1 MSETQQAAVKRIASR
16 LPEGYGFDPATIT
29 LLITTILPEIL
40 GCLFRND
47 DTDPYQYQSRVRA
60 LNERNPVRLLRR
72 TTRAVKVEAWRE
84 KRQRLS
90 DDEAKAIAE
99 AMIAEAMAAEPV
111 FGTAVGRDVQKVLFG
126 EGHL

>member
-1 MSETQQAAVKRIASR
+1 MGDIKQAAGRIFGR

-29 LLITTILPEIL
+29 LLITTILPEML

-47 DTDPYQYQSRVRA
+47 DTDPSHYQDRVRA

-111 FGTAVGRDVQKVLFG
+111 FGAAVGRDVKRIL
-126 EGHL
+126 EDAT